1 MGASERY
8 LVTIVDS
15 NGRESTSEHI
25 TDDNLDS
32 QFKRVLDE
40 LGVADADGELI
51 GDSDIDSITIRR
63 V

>member
-25 TDDNLDS
+25 TDDNLDT
-32 QFKRVLDE
+32 QFKRVLD
-40 LGVADADGELI
+40 
-51 GDSDIDSITIRR
+51 
-63 V
+63 